1 MKYEY
6 LLDPSFKRLIENQV
20 FRGQTNKDFMKL
32 ILIPENPT
40 LHKDNLSFT
49 LNVEFIITWILPL
62 DFEKLVPED
71 KERKY
76 MVAPSLDVYA
86 FPESIEEFFYDD
98 KKKKQDIGL
107 HQVLLFNLVK

>member
-20 FRGQTNKDFMKL
+20 FKGQTNKDFMKL

-49 LNVEFIITWILPL
+49 LNVEFIIT
-62 DFEKLVPED
+62 
-71 KERKY
+71 
-76 MVAPSLDVYA
+76 
-86 FPESIEEFFYDD
+86 
-98 KKKKQDIGL
+98 
-107 HQVLLFNLVK
+107 